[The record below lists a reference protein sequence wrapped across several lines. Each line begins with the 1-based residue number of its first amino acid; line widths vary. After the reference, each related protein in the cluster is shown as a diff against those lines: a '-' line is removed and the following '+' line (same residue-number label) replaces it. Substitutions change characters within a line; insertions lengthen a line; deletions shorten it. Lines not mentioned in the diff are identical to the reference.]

1 VTVSATAMLFGVYGQ
16 STHTIS
22 ALPVL
27 ALEKYLNATAGTRH
41 LRASATWGAGKNRRQ
56 VDHGA
61 HSGRRRPGGNELVA
75 LEEARTA
82 VAASIPR
89 AERQTVGGQTHMVD
103 AKALTP
109 VLERFFRP

>member
-1 VTVSATAMLFGVYGQ
+1 LGR
-16 STHTIS
+16 
-22 ALPVL
+22 LR
-27 ALEKYLNATAGTRH
+27 ALEEYLNATAGTRH
-41 LRASATWGAGKNRRQ
+41 LRASATWGKNRRQ

-103 AKALTP
+103 VKALAP